1 MSTDG
6 NTATATAQTSALWRI
21 TSTRLPTKRGAF
33 DAIGFERDL
42 WIVGRGLSEHLTESL
57 SAYGEPLLFG
67 LRLWASVCL
76 ALFVAFWLQLD
87 DPFWAGTSA
96 AIVCQPQLGAS
107 LRKGWFRM
115 IGTVVGAV
123 MIVVLTAF
131 FPQDRIAYLGLLAL
145 WCSICAFG
153 ATILRN
159 FASYAAALAG
169 YTAAIVGVSTLGA
182 TGGAS
187 PDVFLLAITRTT
199 EICIGIVSAG
209 IVLAGTDLGGAQR
222 RLTASLADLATQ
234 IMRRFS
240 RMLALAGPGS
250 PDTQI
255 ERREFIKRVIALDP
269 MIDQAIGESS
279 HLRYRSRTLQAAV
292 LGLFRALDGWR
303 GLATHLQRSSGDMDR
318 QNVEAILRLIPPEL
332 RLAQEPGSPA
342 RWIDDPIALRG
353 ACAEAVRRLLAQ
365 PVKTPSLQL
374 LVDETVKVLSGM
386 LHVLDALA
394 LLVDAPGK
402 ALPDH
407 RGFRLSVPD
416 WLPALVNA
424 ARAFVMISAAALF
437 WVGTAWPNGA
447 LAMEFVAIVLLLLS
461 PLGDLAYVAAIGGVV
476 ATVGSII
483 LAAIVKFAVLPAFET
498 FPAFCGA
505 IGLILAPVGFATA
518 QSKQA
523 AVLALLAFNFV
534 AVLAPTNVMSYD
546 TAQFYNTA
554 LGILAGAGAAA
565 LGFRLL
571 PQLSPALRA
580 RRLLALTLSDLR
592 RLASATLPP
601 RLEDWGGRMIGRLAA
616 VPDQAEPLQRARLL
630 AALSVGTEIINL
642 RPMSLRLGAAEE
654 LADALTA
661 FVQGKSATAI
671 ARLHQLDQRL
681 ASGPEAATVL
691 RARSSILVMSEA
703 LSEHASYFDAGV
715 FA

>member
-1 MSTDG
+1 MHANAASIPL
-6 NTATATAQTSALWRI
+6 S
-21 TSTRLPTKRGAF
+21 KR
-33 DAIGFERDL
+33 
-42 WIVGRGLSEHLTESL
+42 LTESL
-57 SAYGEPLLFG
+57 SANGEPLLFG
-67 LRLWASVCL
+67 LRLWTSVCL
-76 ALFVAFWLQLD
+76 ALFVAFSLQLD

-115 IGTVVGAV
+115 VGTVVGAV
-123 MIVVLTAF
+123 VIVVLTAF
-131 FPQDRIAYLGLLAL
+131 FPQDRLAYLGLLAL

-153 ATILRN
+153 ATLLRN

-187 PDVFLLAITRTT
+187 PDVFMLAITRAT
-199 EICIGIVSAG
+199 EICLGIVSAG

-222 RLTASLADLATQ
+222 RLAASLADLAAQ

-240 RMLALAGPGS
+240 RMLAPAGPGS

-255 ERREFIKRVIALDP
+255 ERREFIRRVIALDP

-279 HLRYRSRTLQAAV
+279 HLRYRSPTLQTAV

-303 GLATHLQRSSGDMDR
+303 GVATHLERSSGDMDR
-318 QNVEAILRLIPPEL
+318 HNVEVILRIIPPGL

-342 RWIDDPIALRG
+342 RWMDDPIALRG
-353 ACAEAVRRLLAQ
+353 ACAEAVRKLLAQ
-365 PVKTPSLQL
+365 PVETPSLQL
-374 LVDETVKVLSGM
+374 LLDETVKVLSGM

-394 LLVDAPGK
+394 LLVDAPGQ
-402 ALPDH
+402 ALPDR

-424 ARAFVMISAAALF
+424 ARAFVMIGAAALF
-437 WVGTAWPNGA
+437 WIATAWSNGA
-447 LAMEFVAIVLLLLS
+447 LAMEFTAIVLLLLS
-461 PLGDLAYVAAIGGVV
+461 PLGDMAYVAAIGGVV
-476 ATVGSII
+476 ATVGSIS
-483 LAAIVKFAVLPAFET
+483 LAAIVKFAVLPAFDT

-505 IGLILAPVGFATA
+505 LGLILVPFGFATA
-518 QSKQA
+518 QSRQLA

-554 LGILAGAGAAA
+554 LGILAGVGAAA

-571 PQLSPALRA
+571 PQLSPALRT
-580 RRLLALTLSDLR
+580 RRLLALTLRDLR

-601 RLEDWGGRMIGRLAA
+601 RLDWSGRMIGRLAA

-630 AALSVGTEIINL
+630 AALSVGNEIIQFRDL
-642 RPMSLRLGAAEE
+642 APGLGITKEVATALEA
-654 LADALTA
+654 LA
-661 FVQGKSATAI
+661 QGNSATAV
-671 ARLHQLDQRL
+671 AQLRELDRRL
-681 ASGPEAATVL
+681 ACDTDAEPEAAIAL
-691 RARSSILVMSEA
+691 RMRARIGVISEA
-703 LSEHASYFDAGV
+703 LSEHRTYFDTGAV
-715 FA
+715 A

>member
-1 MSTDG
+1 MHTNAAS
-6 NTATATAQTSALWRI
+6 I
-21 TSTRLPTKRGAF
+21 P
-33 DAIGFERDL
+33 
-42 WIVGRGLSEHLTESL
+42 LSEHLTESL

-153 ATILRN
+153 ATVLHN

-187 PDVFLLAITRTT
+187 PDVFMLAITRTT
-199 EICIGIVSAG
+199 EICLGIVSAG

-222 RLTASLADLATQ
+222 RLVGSVADLAAEITA
-234 IMRRFS
+234 RFR
-240 RMLALAGPGS
+240 RMLVFAGPQL
-250 PDTQI
+250 PDTLA
-255 ERREFIKRVIALDP
+255 ERRELVRRVVALDP
-269 MIDQAIGESS
+269 MIDQTVGESS
-279 HLRYRSRTLQAAV
+279 HIRYHSRTLQTAIH
-292 LGLFRALDGWR
+292 GLFQALDGWR
-303 GLATHLQRSSGDMDR
+303 GVATHLSRLPGDLQR
-318 QNVEAILRLIPPEL
+318 QQAAIILRSLPSEL
-332 RLAQEPGSPA
+332 RSAPDSGSPTP
-342 RWIDDPIALRG
+342 WIADPLALHRIHEEGVRTLIALP
-353 ACAEAVRRLLAQ
+353 ADTPSLRLLA
-365 PVKTPSLQL
+365 
-374 LVDETVKVLSGM
+374 DETARMLAGM
-386 LHVLDALA
+386 LHVLDGLA
-394 LLVDAPGK
+394 LLVDAPEQR
-402 ALPDH
+402 PPIP
-407 RGFRLSVPD
+407 RSPRPSVPD

-424 ARAFVMISAAALF
+424 ARAFVMTSAAALF

-447 LAMEFVAIVLLLLS
+447 LAMEFTAIVLLLLS
-461 PLGDLAYVAAIGGVV
+461 PLGDMAYVAAIGGVV
-476 ATVGSII
+476 ATVGSIV
-483 LAAIVKFAVLPAFET
+483 LAAIVKFAVLPGFET

-505 IGLILAPVGFATA
+505 IGLILVPVGFATA
-518 QSKQA
+518 RSRQAA
-523 AVLALLAFNFV
+523 AVLALVGFNFV
-534 AVLAPTNVMSYD
+534 AMLAPTNVMSYD
-546 TAQFYNTA
+546 TQQFYNTA
-554 LGILAGAGAAA
+554 LGIFTGAAAAA

-571 PQLSPALRA
+571 PQLSPALRV

-592 RLASATLPP
+592 RLASTTLPP
-601 RLEDWGGRMIGRLAA
+601 RSVDWGGRMIGRLAA
-616 VPDQAEPLQRARLL
+616 VPDQAEPLQRSRLL
-630 AALSVGTEIINL
+630 AALSVGTEIIHL
-642 RPMSLRLGAAEE
+642 RHMAPRLGAAEE

-703 LSEHASYFDAGV
+703 LSEHASYFDTGA
-715 FA
+715 AHAIR

>member
-1 MSTDG
+1 MHANAASIPL
-6 NTATATAQTSALWRI
+6 S
-21 TSTRLPTKRGAF
+21 KR
-33 DAIGFERDL
+33 
-42 WIVGRGLSEHLTESL
+42 LTESL

-115 IGTVVGAV
+115 VGTVVGAV
-123 MIVVLTAF
+123 VIVVLTAF
-131 FPQDRIAYLGLLAL
+131 FPQDRLAYLGLLAL

-153 ATILRN
+153 ATLLRN

-187 PDVFLLAITRTT
+187 PDVFMLAITRTT
-199 EICIGIVSAG
+199 EICLGIVSAG

-222 RLTASLADLATQ
+222 RLAASLADLATQ
-234 IMRRFS
+234 IMGRFS
-240 RMLALAGPGS
+240 RMLALAGSGS

-279 HLRYRSRTLQAAV
+279 HLRYRSRTLQTAV

-303 GLATHLQRSSGDMDR
+303 GVATHLERTSDDMDR
-318 QNVEAILRLIPPEL
+318 HDVEVILRIIPPGL

-342 RWIDDPIALRG
+342 RWIDDPVGLRG
-353 ACAEAVRRLLAQ
+353 ACAEALRRLSAQ
-365 PVKTPSLQL
+365 PVETPSVQL

-394 LLVDAPGK
+394 LLVDAPGQ
-402 ALPDH
+402 ALPDQ
-407 RGFRLSVPD
+407 RGFRPSVPD

-461 PLGDLAYVAAIGGVV
+461 PLGDLAYVAAIGGVI

-483 LAAIVKFAVLPAFET
+483 VAAIVKFAVLPAFET
-498 FPAFCGA
+498 FPALCGA
-505 IGLILAPVGFATA
+505 IGLILVPVGFATA
-518 QSKQA
+518 QSRQLA

-571 PQLSPALRA
+571 PQLSPALRT
-580 RRLLALTLSDLR
+580 RRLLALTLRDLR

-601 RLEDWGGRMIGRLAA
+601 RLDWSGRMIGRLAA

-630 AALSVGTEIINL
+630 AALSVGNEIIQFRDL
-642 RPMSLRLGAAEE
+642 APGLGITKEVATALEA
-654 LADALTA
+654 LA
-661 FVQGKSATAI
+661 QGNSATAV
-671 ARLHQLDQRL
+671 AQLRELDRRL
-681 ASGPEAATVL
+681 ACDTDAEPEAAIAL
-691 RARSSILVMSEA
+691 RMRARIGVISEA
-703 LSEHASYFDAGV
+703 LSEHRTYFDTGAV
-715 FA
+715 A

>member
-1 MSTDG
+1 MHANAASIPL
-6 NTATATAQTSALWRI
+6 S
-21 TSTRLPTKRGAF
+21 KR
-33 DAIGFERDL
+33 
-42 WIVGRGLSEHLTESL
+42 LTESL

-115 IGTVVGAV
+115 VGTVVGAV
-123 MIVVLTAF
+123 VIVVLTAF
-131 FPQDRIAYLGLLAL
+131 FPQDRLAYLGLLAL

-153 ATILRN
+153 ATLLRN

-187 PDVFLLAITRTT
+187 PDVFMLAITRTT
-199 EICIGIVSAG
+199 EICLGIVSAG

-222 RLTASLADLATQ
+222 RLAASLADLATQ
-234 IMRRFS
+234 IMGRFS
-240 RMLALAGPGS
+240 RMLALAGSGS

-269 MIDQAIGESS
+269 MIDQAIGKSS
-279 HLRYRSRTLQAAV
+279 HLRYRSRTLQTAV
-292 LGLFRALDGWR
+292 LGLFRTLDGWR
-303 GLATHLQRSSGDMDR
+303 GVATHLERTSDDMDR
-318 QNVEAILRLIPPEL
+318 HDVEVILRIIPPGL

-342 RWIDDPIALRG
+342 RWIDDPVGLRG
-353 ACAEAVRRLLAQ
+353 ACAEALRRLSAQ
-365 PVKTPSLQL
+365 PVETPSVQL

-394 LLVDAPGK
+394 LLVDAPGQ
-402 ALPDH
+402 ALPDQ
-407 RGFRLSVPD
+407 RGFRPSVPD

-461 PLGDLAYVAAIGGVV
+461 PLGDLAYVAAIGGVI

-483 LAAIVKFAVLPAFET
+483 VAAIVKFAVLPAFET
-498 FPAFCGA
+498 FPALCGA
-505 IGLILAPVGFATA
+505 IGLILVPVGFATA
-518 QSKQA
+518 QSRQLA

-571 PQLSPALRA
+571 PQLSPALRT
-580 RRLLALTLSDLR
+580 RRLLALTFGDLR

-601 RLEDWGGRMIGRLAA
+601 RLDWSGRMIGRLAA

-630 AALSVGTEIINL
+630 AALSVGNEIIQFRDL
-642 RPMSLRLGAAEE
+642 APGLGITKEVATALEA
-654 LADALTA
+654 LA
-661 FVQGKSATAI
+661 QGNSATAV
-671 ARLHQLDQRL
+671 AQLRELDRRL
-681 ASGPEAATVL
+681 ACDTDAEPEAAIAL
-691 RARSSILVMSEA
+691 RMRARIGVISEA
-703 LSEHASYFDAGV
+703 LSEHRTYFDTGAV
-715 FA
+715 A

>member
-1 MSTDG
+1 MHANAAS
-6 NTATATAQTSALWRI
+6 I
-21 TSTRLPTKRGAF
+21 P
-33 DAIGFERDL
+33 
-42 WIVGRGLSEHLTESL
+42 LSRRLTESL

-76 ALFVAFWLQLD
+76 ALFVAFWLELD
-87 DPFWAGTSA
+87 DPFCAGITA

-115 IGTVVGAV
+115 IGTVVGAIV
-123 MIVVLTAF
+123 IVVLTAF

-169 YTAAIVGVSTLGA
+169 YTAAIIGVGTLGA
-182 TGGAS
+182 TGGTS
-187 PDVFLLAITRTT
+187 PDVFMLAITRTT

-222 RLTASLADLATQ
+222 RLAASLADLATQ

-240 RMLALAGPGS
+240 RMLALAGRGS

-279 HLRYRSRTLQAAV
+279 HLRYRSRTVQTAV

-303 GLATHLQRSSGDMDR
+303 GLATHLQRSSDDMDR
-318 QNVEAILRLIPPEL
+318 HNVEAILRIIPPEL

-353 ACAEAVRRLLAQ
+353 ACAEGVRGLLARPVETPSLRLLA
-365 PVKTPSLQL
+365 
-374 LVDETVKVLSGM
+374 DETVKVLSGM
-386 LHVLDALA
+386 SHCLCALA
-394 LLVDAPGK
+394 LLVDAPGR
-402 ALPDH
+402 ALPDN
-407 RGFRLSVPD
+407 RGFRLSVAD

-483 LAAIVKFAVLPAFET
+483 LAAIVKFAVLPAFDT
-498 FPAFCGA
+498 FSAFCGA
-505 IGLILAPVGFATA
+505 IGLILVPVGFATV
-518 QSKQA
+518 QSKQSA

-571 PQLSPALRA
+571 PQLSPTLRA
-580 RRLLALTLSDLR
+580 RRLLALTWSDLR
-592 RLASATLPP
+592 RRASATRPP
-601 RLEDWGGRMIGRLAA
+601 A
-616 VPDQAEPLQRARLL
+616 VD
-630 AALSVGTEIINL
+630 
-642 RPMSLRLGAAEE
+642 
-654 LADALTA
+654 
-661 FVQGKSATAI
+661 
-671 ARLHQLDQRL
+671 
-681 ASGPEAATVL
+681 
-691 RARSSILVMSEA
+691 
-703 LSEHASYFDAGV
+703 
-715 FA
+715 

>member
-1 MSTDG
+1 MHANAASIPL
-6 NTATATAQTSALWRI
+6 S
-21 TSTRLPTKRGAF
+21 KR
-33 DAIGFERDL
+33 
-42 WIVGRGLSEHLTESL
+42 LTESL

-67 LRLWASVCL
+67 LRVWASVCL

-115 IGTVVGAV
+115 VGTVVGAV
-123 MIVVLTAF
+123 VIVVLTAF
-131 FPQDRIAYLGLLAL
+131 FPQDRLAYLGLLAL

-153 ATILRN
+153 ATLLRN

-187 PDVFLLAITRTT
+187 PDVFMLAITRTT
-199 EICIGIVSAG
+199 EICLGIVSAG

-222 RLTASLADLATQ
+222 RLAASLADLATQ
-234 IMRRFS
+234 IMGRFS

-279 HLRYRSRTLQAAV
+279 HLRYRSRTLQTAV

-303 GLATHLQRSSGDMDR
+303 GVATHLERTSDDMDR
-318 QNVEAILRLIPPEL
+318 HDVEVILRIIPPGL

-342 RWIDDPIALRG
+342 RWIDDPVGLRG
-353 ACAEAVRRLLAQ
+353 ACAEALRRLSAQ
-365 PVKTPSLQL
+365 PVETPSVQL

-394 LLVDAPGK
+394 LLVDAPGQ
-402 ALPDH
+402 ALPDQ
-407 RGFRLSVPD
+407 RGFRPSVPD

-461 PLGDLAYVAAIGGVV
+461 PLGDLAYVAAIGGVI

-483 LAAIVKFAVLPAFET
+483 VAAIVKFAVLPAFET
-498 FPAFCGA
+498 FPALCGA
-505 IGLILAPVGFATA
+505 IGLILVPVGFATA
-518 QSKQA
+518 QSRQLA

-571 PQLSPALRA
+571 PQLSPALRT
-580 RRLLALTLSDLR
+580 RRLLALTLRDLR

-601 RLEDWGGRMIGRLAA
+601 RLDWSGRMIGRLAA

-630 AALSVGTEIINL
+630 AALSVGNEIIQFRDL
-642 RPMSLRLGAAEE
+642 APGLGITKEVATALEA
-654 LADALTA
+654 LA
-661 FVQGKSATAI
+661 QGNSATAV
-671 ARLHQLDQRL
+671 AQLRELDRRL
-681 ASGPEAATVL
+681 ACDTDAEPEAAIAL
-691 RARSSILVMSEA
+691 RMRARIGVISEA
-703 LSEHASYFDAGV
+703 LSEHRTYFDTGAV
-715 FA
+715 A